1 MTTQLHTTTC
11 ITLYTPITS
20 HLMLQ
25 MILPC
30 TVSLPW
36 PGRESHATPGCAS
49 PAVGLMEMSACSW
62 NTHFDVMNCS
72 GVHTLPKCQI
82 TACIP
87 QCDTWTQRYWKEGW
101 NISGTLVSIQ
111 GEVSCSKCF
120 GTHPSDVISKL
131 MVEVPQ
137 HLTSSDMVTLLNNNT
152 KIYTVKFHN
161 DHIYN
166 DLDWYSP

>member
-1 MTTQLHTTTC
+1 
-11 ITLYTPITS
+11 
-20 HLMLQ
+20 MLQ

-30 TVSLPW
+30 IVSLPW

-87 QCDTWTQRYWKEGW
+87 QCDIWTQRYWEEGW
-101 NISGTLVSIQ
+101 NITWVSSQ
-111 GEVSCSKCF
+111 K
-120 GTHPSDVISKL
+120 DVAQNVSKL
-131 MVEVPQ
+131 MVKIPQ
-137 HLTSSDMVTLLNNNT
+137 HMTSSYTVTLLNNNT
-152 KIYTVKFHN
+152 KIYTCIMTANVTKKETHPVDHN
-161 DHIYN
+161 KYTTWTDILHRHDN
-166 DLDWYSP
+166 